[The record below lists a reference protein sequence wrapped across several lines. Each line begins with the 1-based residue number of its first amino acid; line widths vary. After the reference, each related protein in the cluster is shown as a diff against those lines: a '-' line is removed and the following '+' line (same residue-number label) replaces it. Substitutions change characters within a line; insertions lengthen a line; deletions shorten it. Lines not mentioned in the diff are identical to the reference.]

1 MNQHSQ
7 FDDVCD
13 VTCISN
19 DVTEVGEILE
29 FREKE
34 YISLTIRRSVKLN
47 LRWNEAVGVY
57 IGKMAGLEFQSDG
70 PNEYTYR
77 SHR

>member
-1 MNQHSQ
+1 MNQHVQ

-19 DVTEVGEILE
+19 DKTELGEILE
-29 FREKE
+29 FREKQ

-47 LRWNEAVGVY
+47 LRWNESVELY
-57 IGKMAGLEFQSDG
+57 IGNMAGLEFQSEG
-70 PNEYTYR
+70 PSAYSYR
-77 SHR
+77 SSR

>member
-1 MNQHSQ
+1 MSQHSQ

-19 DVTEVGEILE
+19 DVTELGEILE

-57 IGKMAGLEFQSDG
+57 IGKMAGLEFQSAG